1 MKRLYIYLVMF
12 LLGASCLAL
21 SINDSVENDQ
31 SNILQEIT
39 AAIEKEI
46 AGTDALLNIML
57 NAPRHSALSE
67 KLVDAIENYT
77 VTDSL
82 LREAA
87 CDRLSSQDVR
97 VVIAYAMKMHNV
109 SLATKLLDNLM
120 GQLDQTQK
128 DILLFDA
135 IRMGDVAIVRRLL
148 AAGAMLSKSDIFLH
162 KKDIALAIALYRAEF
177 EMVQELLHWSIMNKQ
192 LFSRL
197 MISAAIEYAQEHE
210 IEDVLPELEQYERK
224 YFRSEHEDND

>member
-1 MKRLYIYLVMF
+1 MKRLYVYLVVL
-12 LLGASCLAL
+12 LLGTSCLAL
-21 SINDSVENDQ
+21 SINESVENDQ

-39 AAIEKEI
+39 TAIEKEI

-67 KLVDAIENYT
+67 KLVDAIENDA

-97 VVIAYAMKMHNV
+97 VVIAFAMKMHNFF
-109 SLATKLLDNLM
+109 LATQLLDNLM
-120 GQLDQTQK
+120 GQLDQAYK

-148 AAGAMLSKSDIFLH
+148 AAGAMLSKSDKFLH
-162 KKDIALAIALYRAEF
+162 KKDLALAIALYRAEF
-177 EMVQELLHWSIMNKQ
+177 EMVKELLHWSIMSKQ
-192 LFSRL
+192 LFSPL
-197 MISAAIEYAQEHE
+197 MISAAIEYAHSED
-210 IEDVLPELEQYERK
+210 IEDVLPELERYERTF
-224 YFRSEHEDND
+224 FRSEHEK